1 MNKKTHKKYVALL
14 TLLAMVIC
22 TMFCTNT
29 AKADTDLP
37 WDESEI
43 AETSTCVVN
52 GVERILIILSNNDM
66 YLKVGNDN
74 PIYVTN
80 SPNHYKLDKYGT
92 LWQTDSDNIVY
103 WKSYDFGE
111 IDESYGVVAINGSG
125 NLFSMGKVESLIFD
139 TNGQFVI
146 GFKLASGDSYY
157 TYTPDEIQSIVAS
170 DFSHY
175 PALRLISSSGSTTPT
190 PTPTNS
196 ASTLTPTPTPSNIP
210 TPTPTVPAATPNVP
224 TPPAPTVS
232 PVVTPPTTSTPAVTP
247 KTTVTPKVSVKKK
260 AGYNCLSLGSK
271 ITSKYKLTKG
281 KLTWKGSSKS
291 KKYSGIKSA
300 AFIKKSGNL
309 VFMTKK
315 GKVYTLSPK
324 GKKKCIVKKK
334 AKKLI
339 LKNKFAVKVKVGKK
353 FINIANK

>member
-14 TLLAMVIC
+14 TMLAIIC
-22 TMFCTNT
+22 TMFCTST

-52 GVERILIILSNNDM
+52 GVERILIVLTNNNM
-66 YLKVGNDN
+66 YLKVGTDD
-74 PIYVTN
+74 PIYLTN
-80 SPNHYKLDKYGT
+80 STIPYKFDKYGT
-92 LWQTDSDNIVY
+92 LWCIETNNVIY

-111 IDESYGVVAINGSG
+111 IDVSYAVRTLNSNGNYSPI
-125 NLFSMGKVESLIFD
+125 KDVESFIFD
-139 TNGQFVI
+139 SDNKFVV
-146 GFKLASGDSYY
+146 GFKLVSGESYY
-157 TYTPDEIQSIVAS
+157 TYTSDEIQSILAS
-170 DFSHY
+170 DRSYY
-175 PALRLISSSGSTTPT
+175 PELRPISSSGSTTPT
-190 PTPTNS
+190 PTPS
-196 ASTLTPTPTPSNIP
+196 STPTPTA
-210 TPTPTVPAATPNVP
+210 PAATPNNS
-224 TPPAPTVS
+224 TPSAPTVS
-232 PVVTPPTTSTPAVTP
+232 PVVTPPTTNIPTVTPA
-247 KTTVTPKVSVKKK
+247 TTVTPTPVVTPKISVKKK
-260 AGYNCLSLGSK
+260 AGYNCLSLGSTT
-271 ITSKYKLTKG
+271 TSKYKLTKG

-324 GKKKCIVKKK
+324 GKKKCIVNKN

-339 LKNKFAVKVKVGKK
+339 LKNKFAVKVQVGKK
-353 FINIANK
+353 FINLANK

>member
-1 MNKKTHKKYVALL
+1 MNKKTRKKQVALL
-14 TLLAMVIC
+14 TMLAMVIC

-29 AKADTDLP
+29 AKAEENLP
-37 WDESEI
+37 DCPI
-43 AETSTCVVN
+43 VKTYTCTVN
-52 GVERILIILSNNDM
+52 GTVRTLTEYENSYIYMQIDDQKPEYLWHDTLDVGIDKLST
-66 YLKVGNDN
+66 VWVIN
-74 PIYVTN
+74 PIKSTILWWNYDLFGYEDKGFVNVYISNIEDSDLYVT
-80 SPNHYKLDKYGT
+80 D
-92 LWQTDSDNIVY
+92 
-103 WKSYDFGE
+103 
-111 IDESYGVVAINGSG
+111 
-125 NLFSMGKVESLIFD
+125 VESLIRDENDFVTGYKTKDGQTHPILTFD
-139 TNGQFVI
+139 EM
-146 GFKLASGDSYY
+146 KSYFP
-157 TYTPDEIQSIVAS
+157 PDNN
-170 DFSHY
+170 D
-175 PALRLISSSGSTTPT
+175 PTPT
-190 PTPTNS
+190 PTPT
-196 ASTLTPTPTPSNIP
+196 IP
-210 TPTPTVPAATPNVP
+210 AT

-232 PVVTPPTTSTPAVTP
+232 PVATPPTTSTPAVTP

-309 VFMTKK
+309 VFLTKK

-353 FINIANK
+353 FINLANK

>member
-1 MNKKTHKKYVALL
+1 MNKKTRKKQVALL
-14 TLLAMVIC
+14 TILAMVIC

-29 AKADTDLP
+29 AKA
-37 WDESEI
+37 
-43 AETSTCVVN
+43 ETSTDAKKTISCTVN
-52 GVERILIILSNNDM
+52 NVNRTLTWSDDGSIYFKIGDSESIRLIADSSPFLSIKFDIYGTCWTYKKDRSDESNNKYVLRWWNYDILPDS
-66 YLKVGNDN
+66 YIFKVIPRVTSEGSYE
-74 PIYVTN
+74 YVDDIE
-80 SPNHYKLDKYGT
+80 SLI
-92 LWQTDSDNIVY
+92 LDSDNNFIIGY
-103 WKSYDFGE
+103 KTFSGKEY
-111 IDESYGVVAINGSG
+111 AI
-125 NLFSMGKVESLIFD
+125 
-139 TNGQFVI
+139 
-146 GFKLASGDSYY
+146 
-157 TYTPDEIQSIVAS
+157 
-170 DFSHY
+170 
-175 PALRLISSSGSTTPT
+175 PT
-190 PTPTNS
+190 PEDMKKIL
-196 ASTLTPTPTPSNIP
+196 STDDYLEYPQPRPLKDSTPTPSP
-210 TPTPTVPAATPNVP
+210 TTPAATPNNT
-224 TPPAPTVS
+224 TPSAPTVS

-309 VFMTKK
+309 VFLTKK

>member
-14 TLLAMVIC
+14 TMLAMVVC

-29 AKADTDLP
+29 VKADTDLP
-37 WDESEI
+37 WDESEVV
-43 AETSTCVVN
+43 ETSTCVVN
-52 GVERILIILSNNDM
+52 GVERSLIILKDSSI
-66 YLKVGNDN
+66 YLKIGDSS
-74 PIYVTN
+74 PISVYFDSKST
-80 SPNHYKLDKYGT
+80 KFDQYGT
-92 LWQTDSDNIVY
+92 IWIIDSLDTAICWWN
-103 WKSYDFGE
+103 YDLSPDDITFHP
-111 IDESYGVVAINGSG
+111 INKPTAE
-125 NLFSMGKVESLIFD
+125 NPKAFVDDVESLVLD
-139 TNGQFVI
+139 ENNQFVV
-146 GFKLASGDSYY
+146 GYKTFSGQ
-157 TYTPDEIQSIVAS
+157 TYPILTLDEMKEILK
-170 DFSHY
+170 D
-175 PALRLISSSGSTTPT
+175 SSSTP
-190 PTPTNS
+190 
-196 ASTLTPTPTPSNIP
+196 TPTPTPSNIP
-210 TPTPTVPAATPNVP
+210 TPTVPAATPNNS
-224 TPPAPTVS
+224 TPSAPTVS
-232 PVVTPPTTSTPAVTP
+232 PVVTPKTTNTPAVTP

-281 KLTWKGSSKS
+281 KLTWKGNSKS

-309 VFMTKK
+309 VFLTKK

-324 GKKKCIVKKK
+324 GKKKCIIKKK

>member
-1 MNKKTHKKYVALL
+1 MNKKTRKKQVALL
-14 TLLAMVIC
+14 TILAMVIC

-29 AKADTDLP
+29 VKADTDLP
-37 WDESEI
+37 WDESEVV
-43 AETSTCVVN
+43 ETSTCVVN
-52 GVERILIILSNNDM
+52 GVERSLIILKDSSI
-66 YLKVGNDN
+66 YLKIGDSS
-74 PIYVTN
+74 PISVYFDSKST
-80 SPNHYKLDKYGT
+80 KFDQYGT
-92 LWQTDSDNIVY
+92 IWIIDSLDTAICWWN
-103 WKSYDFGE
+103 YDLSPDDITFHP
-111 IDESYGVVAINGSG
+111 INKPTAE
-125 NLFSMGKVESLIFD
+125 NPKAFVDDVESLVLD
-139 TNGQFVI
+139 ENNQFVV
-146 GFKLASGDSYY
+146 GYKTFSGQ
-157 TYTPDEIQSIVAS
+157 TYPILTLDEMKEILK
-170 DFSHY
+170 D
-175 PALRLISSSGSTTPT
+175 SSS
-190 PTPTNS
+190 
-196 ASTLTPTPTPSNIP
+196 TPTPTPSNIP
-210 TPTPTVPAATPNVP
+210 TPTVPAAAPNVP

-232 PVVTPPTTSTPAVTP
+232 PVATPPTTNTPAVTP
-247 KTTVTPKVSVKKK
+247 KTTVAPKVSVKKK

-339 LKNKFAVKVKVGKK
+339 LKNKFAVKVQVGKK
-353 FINIANK
+353 FINLANK

>member
-1 MNKKTHKKYVALL
+1 MNKKTRKYVALS
-14 TLLAMVIC
+14 LLVALFVCTIC
-22 TMFCTNT
+22 NSNVS
-29 AKADTDLP
+29 K
-37 WDESEI
+37 
-43 AETSTCVVN
+43 AETSTDAKKTISCTVN
-52 GVERILIILSNNDM
+52 NVNRTLTWSDDGSIYFKIGDSESIRLIADSSPFLSIKFDIYGTCWTYKKDRSDESNNKYVLRWWNYDILPDS
-66 YLKVGNDN
+66 YIFKVIPRVTSEGSYE
-74 PIYVTN
+74 YVDDIE
-80 SPNHYKLDKYGT
+80 SLI
-92 LWQTDSDNIVY
+92 LDSDN
-103 WKSYDFGE
+103 DFIIGYKTFSGKE
-111 IDESYGVVAINGSG
+111 YAI
-125 NLFSMGKVESLIFD
+125 
-139 TNGQFVI
+139 
-146 GFKLASGDSYY
+146 
-157 TYTPDEIQSIVAS
+157 
-170 DFSHY
+170 
-175 PALRLISSSGSTTPT
+175 PT
-190 PTPTNS
+190 PEDMKKIL
-196 ASTLTPTPTPSNIP
+196 STDDYLEYPQPRPLKDSTPTPSP
-210 TPTPTVPAATPNVP
+210 TTPAATPNNT
-224 TPPAPTVS
+224 TPSAPTVS

-309 VFMTKK
+309 VFLTKK

>member
-1 MNKKTHKKYVALL
+1 MNKKTRKYVALS
-14 TLLAMVIC
+14 LLVALFVCTIC
-22 TMFCTNT
+22 NSNVS
-29 AKADTDLP
+29 K
-37 WDESEI
+37 
-43 AETSTCVVN
+43 AETSTDAKKTISCTVN
-52 GVERILIILSNNDM
+52 NVNRTLTWSDDGSIYFKIGDSESIRLIADSSPFLSIKFD
-66 YLKVGNDN
+66 
-74 PIYVTN
+74 I
-80 SPNHYKLDKYGT
+80 YGT
-92 LWQTDSDNIVY
+92 CWTYENDHSDENDSKYVLRWWNYDILPDSYIFKVIPRVTSEGSYEYVDDIESLILDSDNNFIIGY
-103 WKSYDFGE
+103 KTFSGKEY
-111 IDESYGVVAINGSG
+111 AI
-125 NLFSMGKVESLIFD
+125 
-139 TNGQFVI
+139 
-146 GFKLASGDSYY
+146 
-157 TYTPDEIQSIVAS
+157 
-170 DFSHY
+170 
-175 PALRLISSSGSTTPT
+175 PT
-190 PTPTNS
+190 PEDMKKILSTDNYLEYPQPRPLKDNTS
-196 ASTLTPTPTPSNIP
+196 A
-210 TPTPTVPAATPNVP
+210 TPTPTVPAT

-232 PVVTPPTTSTPAVTP
+232 PVATPQTTSTPAVTP

-281 KLTWKGSSKS
+281 KLTWKGNSKS

-309 VFMTKK
+309 VFLTKK

>member
-1 MNKKTHKKYVALL
+1 MNKKTQKKYVALL

-29 AKADTDLP
+29 VKADTNLP
-37 WDESEI
+37 WDESEVV
-43 AETSTCVVN
+43 ETSTCIVN
-52 GVERILIILSNNDM
+52 GVERNLIILDDASV
-66 YLKVGNDN
+66 YLRIGESA
-74 PIYVTN
+74 PLLIYVGFN
-80 SPNHYKLDKYGT
+80 NVSAKFDQYGT
-92 LWQTDSDNIVY
+92 IWVMDSRDDAIRWWN
-103 WKSYDFGE
+103 YDLSPTELDF
-111 IDESYGVVAINGSG
+111 YAINKPTAE
-125 NLFSMGKVESLIFD
+125 NPDAFVDDVESFILDENNKFIVGYKTFS
-139 TNGQFVI
+139 GQ
-146 GFKLASGDSYY
+146 
-157 TYTPDEIQSIVAS
+157 TYPILTLDEMKEILK
-170 DFSHY
+170 D
-175 PALRLISSSGSTTPT
+175 SSS
-190 PTPTNS
+190 
-196 ASTLTPTPTPSNIP
+196 TPTPTPSNIP

-224 TPPAPTVS
+224 TPSVPTVS
-232 PVVTPPTTSTPAVTP
+232 PVATPPTTSTPAVTP

-309 VFMTKK
+309 VFLTKK

>member
-14 TLLAMVIC
+14 TLLAMIIC

-29 AKADTDLP
+29 AKADTNLP
-37 WDESEI
+37 WDESEVV
-43 AETSTCVVN
+43 ETSTCVVN
-52 GVERILIILSNNDM
+52 GVERSLIILDDASA
-66 YLKVGNDN
+66 YLTIGEST
-74 PIYVTN
+74 PLFIY
-80 SPNHYKLDKYGT
+80 
-92 LWQTDSDNIVY
+92 
-103 WKSYDFGE
+103 
-111 IDESYGVVAINGSG
+111 
-125 NLFSMGKVESLIFD
+125 
-139 TNGQFVI
+139 I
-146 GFKLASGDSYY
+146 GFKSAKFDQYGTIWLIDSRDDAIRWWNY
-157 TYTPDEIQSIVAS
+157 DLS
-170 DFSHY
+170 
-175 PALRLISSSGSTTPT
+175 
-190 PTPTNS
+190 PTNRIFHAIDKPTAENPDAFVDDVEAFILDENNKFIVGYKTFS
-196 ASTLTPTPTPSNIP
+196 GQTYPILTLDDMKAVLNSSLPTPTPSNVPTP
-210 TPTPTVPAATPNVP
+210 TPTPTVPAATP
-224 TPPAPTVS
+224 PAPTVS
-232 PVVTPPTTSTPAVTP
+232 PVATPPTTSTPAVTP

-271 ITSKYKLTKG
+271 ITSKYKLTKS

>member
-29 AKADTDLP
+29 AKA
-37 WDESEI
+37 
-43 AETSTCVVN
+43 ETSTETKKTISCTVN
-52 GVERILIILSNNDM
+52 GVKRTLTWSNDGSIYFKIGDSESIRLIADSSPFLSIKFDIYGTCWTYKKDRSDESNNKYVLRWWNYDILPDS
-66 YLKVGNDN
+66 YIFKVIPRVTSEGSYE
-74 PIYVTN
+74 YVDDIE
-80 SPNHYKLDKYGT
+80 SLI
-92 LWQTDSDNIVY
+92 LDSDNNFIIGY
-103 WKSYDFGE
+103 KTFSGKEY
-111 IDESYGVVAINGSG
+111 AI
-125 NLFSMGKVESLIFD
+125 
-139 TNGQFVI
+139 
-146 GFKLASGDSYY
+146 
-157 TYTPDEIQSIVAS
+157 
-170 DFSHY
+170 
-175 PALRLISSSGSTTPT
+175 PT
-190 PTPTNS
+190 PEDMKKIL
-196 ASTLTPTPTPSNIP
+196 STDDYLEYPQPRPLKDSTPTPSP
-210 TPTPTVPAATPNVP
+210 TTPAATPNNT
-224 TPPAPTVS
+224 TPSAPTVS

-309 VFMTKK
+309 VFLTKK

-334 AKKLI
+334 GKKLI
-339 LKNKFAVKVKVGKK
+339 LKNKFAVKVQAGKK
-353 FINIANK
+353 YINIVNK